1 MAIPGAFMFGF
12 AGVIGQLV
20 GNVLERWRILYSIE
34 NEEKW
39 KEERAQKKAR
49 EAEGPVDWERRFD
62 FLEKLK
68 LVRRAD
74 PEKRIQKLKG
84 EIEKVDKLL
93 NKVDEEIESLEKSG
107 SEKS

>member
-1 MAIPGAFMFGF
+1 MAIPGAFMFGS
-12 AGVIGQLV
+12 AGVIGQLI
-20 GNVLERWRILYSIE
+20 GNVLERWRVLYAIE

-39 KEERAQKKAR
+39 KEVRAQKKAR
-49 EAEGPVDWERRFD
+49 ESDGPVDWERQFD

-74 PEKRIQKLKG
+74 PEKRIQTLKG
-84 EIEKVDKLL
+84 EIEKVDRMLK
-93 NKVDEEIESLEKSG
+93 KVDEEIDSLEKRE